1 MSFLQ
6 DFKRLSGL
14 TNTRSRDVLEARAQ
28 EISGLAEATDLTIG
42 IIKKLAKK
50 TKMGD
55 YDIREVHE
63 ALNTIDPGWK
73 LEITVGAMPVK
84 DGPLHPG
91 LNLDVSRAFE
101 AKYGLSHTD
110 MTYYGPTSASL
121 SWAWK
126 TGAGGDT
133 HSQTASKARPEK
145 PSKGEIETTT
155 KAFLDL
161 VFDGIIQQKDPPN
174 PMPGQTY
181 IAPLGKPKVDEG
193 PNPHVEGVM
202 FYSLTWKIASV
213 RRGVEVTRLT
223 SPKGEV
229 IDLEGP
235 SPSLWTR
242 LYKTDIDKKAQSYI
256 DNEGIV
262 AKDAQKKAMKGY
274 SSNDVVGTCGICH
287 NIQKLRNHQLVL
299 HGYTRPGYGWI
310 HGSCFGVGYEA
321 WELSPESVEDYIKHL
336 AQAIPNQRDHI
347 ADLKST
353 KSFDVMIDDKFLVK
367 GSGQGYRK
375 YRVTKDGFELADEKK
390 YAHSELSKM
399 GIPKAYDVW
408 SLDDPKVA
416 AKVFTGRKDAAVK
429 GAEDNL
435 KQMLQVKKECEQA
448 VAGWTKQSLPG
459 ATLEA
464 VSQMRR
470 LMGLR

>member
-1 MSFLQ
+1 MDLDRIRLLAGVTSNRAGFSSF
-6 DFKRLSGL
+6 D
-14 TNTRSRDVLEARAQ
+14 
-28 EISGLAEATDLTIG
+28 EATEKDIG

-50 TKMGD
+50 TKIGS
-55 YDIREVHE
+55 YDIREIHS
-63 ALNTIDPGWK
+63 ALNVIDPGWK

-84 DGPLHPG
+84 EGPLHPG

-126 TGAGGDT
+126 TGGVGDSP
-133 HSQTASKARPEK
+133 SQTASKARPER

-155 KAFLDL
+155 KAFMDL

-193 PNPHVEGVM
+193 PNPHVEGVV
-202 FYSLTWKIASV
+202 FYTLTWKISSV

-235 SPSLWTR
+235 GSTLWTR
-242 LYKTDIDKKAQSYI
+242 LFKTDIDKKAQTFI
-256 DNEGIV
+256 DSEGIV

-274 SSNDVVGTCGICH
+274 SANDIVGTCGICH
-287 NIQKLRNHQLVL
+287 NIQKLRNKELVL

-310 HGSCFGVGYEA
+310 QGSCFGVGYKA
-321 WELSPESVEDYIKHL
+321 WELSPESVEAYIKHL
-336 AQAIPNQRDHI
+336 DRAIPNQRDHI
-347 ADLKST
+347 GELKNA
-353 KSFDVMIDDKFLVK
+353 KSFVVLIDDKFLVK
-367 GSGQGYRK
+367 GSGQGHRK
-375 YRVTKDGFELADEKK
+375 YRITKNAFELADPKK
-390 YAHSELSKM
+390 YSYSEREKL
-399 GIPKAYDVW
+399 GVPVVYDVYA
-408 SLDDPKVA
+408 L
-416 AKVFTGRKDAAVK
+416 DAANAEKIFDSQKARAVEA
-429 GAEDNL
+429 AEDQL
-435 KQMLQVKKECEQA
+435 KQMIQVRKDCVQE
-448 VAGWTKQSLPG
+448 VANWTLQSLPG
-459 ATLEA
+459 ATVESNDIRARMEA
-464 VSQMRR
+464 
-470 LMGLR
+470 LLR

>member
-1 MSFLQ
+1 MFRD
-6 DFKRLSGL
+6 DFRRLAGL
-14 TNTRSRDVLEARAQ
+14 RDSRSLTERYEPRGF
-28 EISGLAEATDLTIG
+28 IAEASAKTEV
-42 IIKKLAKK
+42 IIKKIAKK
-50 TKMGD
+50 TKMAD

-84 DGPLHPG
+84 EGPLHSG

-126 TGAGGDT
+126 TGSGADT

-145 PSKGEIETTT
+145 PSKSEIEATT
-155 KAFLDL
+155 KAFMDL

-181 IAPLGKPKVDEG
+181 IAPLGKPKVTEG

-202 FYSLTWKIASV
+202 FYSLTWKISSV

-223 SPKGEV
+223 SPSGEV

-235 SPSLWTR
+235 GPALWTR
-242 LYKTDIDKKAQSYI
+242 LYKTDIDKKAQAYI
-256 DNEGIV
+256 DDEGIV
-262 AKDAQKKAMKGY
+262 QKDALKKAMKGY

-287 NIQKLRNHQLVL
+287 HIQKLRNKQLVL

-310 HGSCFGVGYEA
+310 QGSCFGVGYKS
-321 WELSPESVEDYIKHL
+321 WEISPEAVEAYIKHL
-336 AQAIPNQRDHI
+336 EGAIPRQKAHI
-347 ADLKST
+347 GSLKNLKS
-353 KSFDVMIDDKFLVK
+353 VEVLIDDKFLVK
-367 GSGQGYRK
+367 GSGQGHRK
-375 YRVTKDGFELADEKK
+375 YKVTKDGFELSDPKK
-390 YAHSELSKM
+390 YSYAEREKL
-399 GIPKAYDVW
+399 GVPVAYDVYA
-408 SLDDPKVA
+408 LD
-416 AKVFTGRKDAAVK
+416 AKNAEKIFEGQKEKLVK
-429 GAEDNL
+429 ANEAQL
-435 KQMLQVKKECEQA
+435 AQMIQVKKECEQA
-448 VAGWTKQSLPG
+448 VANWSPQALPG
-459 ATLEA
+459 ATHEALEE
-464 VSQMRR
+464 MKR
-470 LMGLR
+470 LAGIR